1 MNAQIDKTKT
11 QLQIIDKKLEKL
23 QTLSTRPKA
32 LRLYEPRIQKVYVFI
47 IMIIISF
54 ILIFIRINIL
64 LLIDRYD
71 GRTFKTESKEKAERS
86 KLLHRYKR
94 EMKSA
99 VREIRKDNSFL
110 SKLKYHEQ
118 VKR

>member
-1 MNAQIDKTKT
+1 MNAQINKTKL
-11 QLQIIDKKLEKL
+11 QLQMIDKKLEKL
-23 QTLSTRPKA
+23 QTLSNRPKA
-32 LRLYEPRIQKVYVFI
+32 LRLYEPRIQTMYVSLLSIIYLYYIFLILFI
-47 IMIIISF
+47 
-54 ILIFIRINIL
+54 N
-64 LLIDRYD
+64 RYD

-118 VKR
+118 AKR

>member
-1 MNAQIDKTKT
+1 MQIDKTKT

-23 QTLSTRPKA
+23 QTVSNRPKA

-47 IMIIISF
+47 NNNTASHLLQIFMIY
-54 ILIFIRINIL
+54 
-64 LLIDRYD
+64 RYD
-71 GRTFKTESKEKAERS
+71 GRTFKTESKEKAERT

>member
-1 MNAQIDKTKT
+1 MQIDKTKT

-23 QTLSTRPKA
+23 RTISNRPKA

-47 IMIIISF
+47 NNIIASC
-54 ILIFIRINIL
+54 L
-64 LLIDRYD
+64 LHVNTIYRYD
-71 GRTFKTESKEKAERS
+71 GRTFKTESKEKAERT

-118 VKR
+118 AKR

>member
-1 MNAQIDKTKT
+1 MN
-11 QLQIIDKKLEKL
+11 
-23 QTLSTRPKA
+23 
-32 LRLYEPRIQKVYVFI
+32 
-47 IMIIISF
+47 
-54 ILIFIRINIL
+54 ILFLTIFIN
-64 LLIDRYD
+64 RYD

-118 VKR
+118 AKRYEKHFYTLSLLINVILFSINIVIIF